1 MARGQAKRPRGVT
14 MAVAAAVVL
23 VMLAAA
29 GLAVQ
34 RSVRWQLYDG
44 SLRAADY
51 WSAEPR
57 ILSAGLGFD
66 GIIGLAEIDPASVRE
81 AGGAWFSGARCV
93 DGSKP
98 PDAARTSAAP
108 ANRIG
113 ISFRGYA
120 DHDDG
125 LPVVFSWP
133 VAGETVDPT
142 DFLLTL
148 NNGDTA
154 VPHAAGLFPNWERN
168 ERNVVVLF
176 GDFGNRGR
184 AGEAD
189 AIFPVR
195 FDIVADA
202 SPLVLVGPGGREV
215 SAVGMSWAT
224 TETPYDSGPR
234 LVGAKLN
241 RIDGPP
247 AGEGGVMLFGLADY
261 FPNDEFATLGGGDF
275 RLRVLTTGGF
285 SPDGV
290 TALTPEAFE
299 RHFRLHARGTDG
311 ATVLIDRS
319 GTDYAVSGGIIR
331 VVGLSDLGAKK
342 ATGRDDCYAEDRD
355 NYIDIVLAG
364 DEAAARNI
372 THVEIPAL
380 PGGYAP
386 FYNPGGPGP
395 EPFPEVRYT
404 APGPP
409 DLEPVI
415 DALDD
420 PMRVDRN

>member
-1 MARGQAKRPRGVT
+1 MKRRRLPHRV
-14 MAVAAAVVL
+14 AVAVGVLAVFAVTLVL
-23 VMLAAA
+23 V
-29 GLAVQ
+29 GQ

-44 SLRAADY
+44 SLRSADY
-51 WSAEPR
+51 WSPEPK

-66 GIIGLAEIDPASVRE
+66 NIIGLPEITPAAVRA
-81 AGGAWFSGARCV
+81 AGGAWFSGARCA
-93 DGSKP
+93 DGSDP
-98 PDAARTSAAP
+98 PDSARTSAAP
-108 ANRIG
+108 ADRIG
-113 ISFRGYA
+113 LSFRGFA
-120 DHDDG
+120 ELDDG

-142 DFLLTL
+142 DFLFTL
-148 NNGDTA
+148 NTA
-154 VPHAAGLFPNWERN
+154 ETAAPHAAGLFPNWERN

-184 AGEAD
+184 AGEPEAV
-189 AIFPVR
+189 FPVR
-195 FDIVADA
+195 LDIVADA
-202 SPLVLVGPGGREV
+202 TPLVLVGPGGREV
-215 SAVGMSWAT
+215 SAVGLSWT
-224 TETPYDSGPR
+224 TGETPYDSGPR

-247 AGEGGVMLFGLADY
+247 AGEGGVTLFGLAGY
-261 FPNDEFATLGGGDF
+261 FPNDEFAVFGGGDF

-285 SPDGV
+285 SPDGL
-290 TALTPEAFE
+290 TALTPDAFE
-299 RHFRLHARGTDG
+299 RHFRLHATGEDG
-311 ATVLIDRS
+311 GKVLIEKAAEDYRVRG
-319 GTDYAVSGGIIR
+319 GTIR
-331 VVGLSDLGAKK
+331 VIGLSDLGRRPDDPVV
-342 ATGRDDCYAEDRD
+342 RDNCYAEDRD
-355 NYIDIVLAG
+355 NYIDIILTG
-364 DEAAARNI
+364 DEAAARSI

-409 DLEPVI
+409 DFEPVI

-420 PMRVDRN
+420 PMRVDRD

>member
-1 MARGQAKRPRGVT
+1 
-14 MAVAAAVVL
+14 MAVAAAAVLVVL
-23 VMLAAA
+23 AA
-29 GLAVQ
+29 GGFAVQ

-44 SLRAADY
+44 RLRAADY
-51 WSAEPR
+51 WSAEPA

-66 GIIGLAEIDPASVRE
+66 GIIGLAEITPASVRE
-81 AGGAWFSGARCV
+81 AGGSWFSGARCA
-93 DGSKP
+93 DGSQP
-98 PDAARTSAAP
+98 SDAVRTSAAP
-108 ANRIG
+108 ASRIG

-120 DHDDG
+120 ERDDG

-142 DFLLTL
+142 DFRLTL

-176 GDFGNRGR
+176 GNFGNRGR
-184 AGEAD
+184 AGETD

-195 FDIVADA
+195 LDIVADA

-215 SAVGMSWAT
+215 SAVGMSWTT

-247 AGEGGVMLFGLADY
+247 AGEGGVALFGLAGY
-261 FPNDEFATLGGGDF
+261 FPNDEFAALGGGDF

-290 TALTPEAFE
+290 TALTPNAFE
-299 RHFRLHARGTDG
+299 RHFRLHARGADG
-311 ATVLIDRS
+311 WTVLIEKS
-319 GTDYAVSGGIIR
+319 GTDYAVSGGRIR
-331 VVGLSDLGAKK
+331 VVGLSDLGGKMA
-342 ATGRDDCYAEDRD
+342 ADRDDCYEEDRD
-355 NYIDIVLAG
+355 NYIDIVLTG
-364 DEAAARNI
+364 DEAAARSI

-395 EPFPEVRYT
+395 EPFPGVRYT

>member
-1 MARGQAKRPRGVT
+1 MADGKARRSRLLRAAT
-14 MAVAAAVVL
+14 TAAATL
-23 VMLAAA
+23 LILAAA
-29 GLAVQ
+29 GLAAQ

-51 WSAEPR
+51 WSAEPQ

-66 GIIGLAEIDPASVRE
+66 GIIGLAEITPESVRE
-81 AGGAWFSGARCV
+81 AGGAWFAGARCA
-93 DGSKP
+93 DGSEP

-108 ANRIG
+108 ASRIG

-120 DHDDG
+120 DRDDG

-142 DFLLTL
+142 DFRLTL
-148 NNGDTA
+148 NTGETA

-184 AGEAD
+184 AGESD
-189 AIFPVR
+189 AVFPVR
-195 FDIVADA
+195 LDIVADA

-215 SAVGMSWAT
+215 SAVGMSWT
-224 TETPYDSGPR
+224 TAETPYDSGPR

-241 RIDGPP
+241 RIEGPP
-247 AGEGGVMLFGLADY
+247 AGEGGVTLLGLADY
-261 FPNDEFATLGGGDF
+261 FPNDEFGTLGGGDF

-290 TALTPEAFE
+290 TALTPDAFE
-299 RHFRLHARGTDG
+299 RHFRLHARGAAG
-311 ATVLIDRS
+311 ETVLIDKS
-319 GTDYAVSGGIIR
+319 ATDYAVPGGTIR
-331 VVGLSDLGAKK
+331 VIGLSDLGVKK
-342 ATGRDDCYAEDRD
+342 AAGRDDCYAEDRD

-364 DEAAARNI
+364 DEAAARSI
-372 THVEIPAL
+372 THVEIPGL
-380 PGGYAP
+380 PGGYTP
-386 FYNPGGPGP
+386 FFNPGGPGP
-395 EPFPEVRYT
+395 EPFAGVRYT